1 MVKTVETF
9 DFAARPSM
17 NDALVRELMTGE
29 YVGRGENVLLVG
41 NSGMGKTHLPR
52 ALAFKLAR
60 QLLDHLDQQAAVK
73 DASRLGEDCPTRHE
87 ERPGRLWT
95 LFSSLALLNA
105 RNQKQPCQS
114 LETR

>member
-1 MVKTVETF
+1 MAKTVETF
-9 DFAARPSM
+9 DFAARPSI

-29 YVGRGENVLLVG
+29 YVDRGENVLLVG
-41 NSGMGKTHLPR
+41 NSGTGKTHLAR

-87 ERPGRLWT
+87 ERPRRLGP
-95 LFSSLALLNA
+95 FSVRWPLLNA
-105 RNQKQPCQS
+105 RNQERPCQS